1 MTALEII
8 KKSATL
14 LNEKKVLDDENLNAL
29 NSTNLQ
35 ELLDS
40 NFTINR
46 MFELLKIMLAD
57 IATDYVQLPRE
68 ENFVSKNGVIDMS
81 QVSNLLKIV
90 EVRAGG
96 VKLPMKIVDGNPN
109 VKYDGKCVVKFL
121 IVPTLKSLDD
131 DVDYFKGMIGYDLL
145 VYGLTAMYCL
155 AVGLFDE
162 YGIYNTIYEQ
172 KLAEVKSLKI
182 LTMPMRSW
190 Q

>member
-14 LNEKKVLDDENLNAL
+14 LNEKKVLDDEDLLNV
-29 NSTNLQ
+29 NSENQ
-35 ELLDS
+35 ADLLDD

-57 IATDYVQLPRE
+57 IATDYVQLARE
-68 ENFVSKNGVIDMS
+68 GDFVSTNGVVNMS
-81 QVSNLLKIV
+81 QISNLLKIV
-90 EVRAGG
+90 EVRVEG
-96 VKLPMKIVDGNPN
+96 VRLPMKIVDGNPN
-109 VKYDGKCVVKFL
+109 INYNGKCVVKYL
-121 IVPTLKSLDD
+121 VLPNINSLTDNVDD
-131 DVDYFKGMIGYDLL
+131 FKGLIGNDLL

-162 YGIYNTIYEQ
+162 YNIYNTIYEQ